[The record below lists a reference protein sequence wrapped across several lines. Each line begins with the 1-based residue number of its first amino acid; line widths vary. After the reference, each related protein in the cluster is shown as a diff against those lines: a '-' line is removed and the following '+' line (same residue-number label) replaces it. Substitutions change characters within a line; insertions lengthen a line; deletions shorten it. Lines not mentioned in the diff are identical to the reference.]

1 DFTQRTDPVIWL
13 ASYTQLRK
21 HRHLLDQHEFGYA
34 VLDEGQFIKN
44 PDAKITQTCFAV
56 RAKHRLVLT
65 GTPLENRQLDLW
77 SIFRFLLPGLLGS
90 RSGFEAALTTDREGT
105 LGRLRTQLAPFILRR
120 TKNEVAQ
127 ELPQKV
133 EMDLICPLTDV
144 QRAEYARICSEGLER
159 LG

>member
-1 DFTQRTDPVIWL
+1 VRFWKAVRS
-13 ASYTQLRK
+13 A
-21 HRHLLDQHEFGYA
+21 YA

-44 PDAKITQTCFAV
+44 PDAKITQTCFAIQ
-56 RAKHRLVLT
+56 ADHRIVLT

-90 RSGFEAALTTDREGT
+90 RAGFEAALNADREGT
-105 LGRLRTQLAPFILRR
+105 LTRLRAQLAPFILRR
-120 TKNEVAQ
+120 TKNEVAK

-144 QRAEYARICSEGLER
+144 QRAEYARICIGR
-159 LG
+159 FGTAGR